1 MAISFIDKVR
11 VYHLMQSEIR
21 EYRTLDLK
29 NCHTV
34 KFSNGGQLLVCI
46 DFKEISIY
54 NSFLLDKPKKMQ
66 TPSSLVKNV
75 DFNEN
80 DTIMIVVSKDG
91 FVQKYDMVKAQKTG
105 ESVINKVCNFADV
118 CFSKIDR
125 IVDPNDLSGKR
136 QLEAL
141 EK

>member
-46 DFKEISIY
+46 DFKEISIF
-54 NSFLLDKPKKMQ
+54 NSYYLDKPRKMQ
-66 TPSSLVKNV
+66 TPSSLVRNI

-91 FVQKYDMVKAQKTG
+91 FV
-105 ESVINKVCNFADV
+105 
-118 CFSKIDR
+118 
-125 IVDPNDLSGKR
+125 
-136 QLEAL
+136 
-141 EK
+141 